1 MERKSL
7 SSIGS
12 RVFLSGSLPNIYEQP
27 LSVIPQVTH
36 VGETACK
43 IKRAIP
49 PPKLPNSA
57 TATRERPTVVKKS
70 LSRTLAS
77 IDEIKCEKAS
87 IDSIYLPFSFF
98 AGGNLAAKIFPRF
111 LGSPP

>member
-12 RVFLSGSLPNIYEQP
+12 RVFLSGSPPNIYEQP

-57 TATRERPTVVKKS
+57 TATRERPTVVKKIFKPHFS
-70 LSRTLAS
+70 VDRRNKMWKGVDRLNL
-77 IDEIKCEKAS
+77 
-87 IDSIYLPFSFF
+87 FSFF
-98 AGGNLAAKIFPRF
+98 VFRWRELSG
-111 LGSPP
+111 